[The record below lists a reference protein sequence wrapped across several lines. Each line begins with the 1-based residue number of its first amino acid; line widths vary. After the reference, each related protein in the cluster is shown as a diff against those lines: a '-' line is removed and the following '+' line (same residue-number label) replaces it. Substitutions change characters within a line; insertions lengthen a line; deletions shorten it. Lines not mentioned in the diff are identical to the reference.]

1 MVRGEKPRE
10 QSQRQQLSHSI
21 EERQALIRKENSI
34 VFKVSGKSNKMND
47 EDRPLKLKNIYKEKV
62 IGGK

>member
-10 QSQRQQLSHSI
+10 QSQRQQLSI

-34 VFKVSGKSNKMND
+34 VFKVSGKSNKMNG